1 MIDLQIA
8 KKPLR
13 VSSIKTRIKTRDL
26 LLSGRILSL
35 RVSSIKTRIKTC
47 VLNLKNAFNNI
58 TLRVSSIKTRIKTC
72 F

>member
-35 RVSSIKTRIKTC
+35 RVSSIKTRIKT
-47 VLNLKNAFNNI
+47 LD
-58 TLRVSSIKTRIKTC
+58 LRPELFFIPSESI
-72 F
+72 FH